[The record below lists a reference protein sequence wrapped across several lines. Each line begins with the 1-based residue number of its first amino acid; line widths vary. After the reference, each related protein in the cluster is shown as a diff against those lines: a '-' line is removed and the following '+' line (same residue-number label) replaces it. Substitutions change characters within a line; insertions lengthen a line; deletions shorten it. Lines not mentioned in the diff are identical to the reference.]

1 MYIRKYADL
10 SKTQDE
16 NFILFLVKNLT
27 RLNIKF
33 FKLTNT
39 NLNINFLPYF
49 YRQKSID
56 IKKKL
61 NKAMKSN
68 YALDLNLKFLLL
80 KTINI
85 LRKRFD

>member
-61 NKAMKSN
+61 NKAVKSN
-68 YALDLNLKFLLL
+68 
-80 KTINI
+80 
-85 LRKRFD
+85 